1 MVLPSPSPIAA
12 RHGAAMSRILIVLS
26 CLAAGS
32 VASAQD
38 ALAPLKPADRARI
51 ENLVASRDNGLK
63 LAASG
68 NPAELRA
75 ATELLAAPSLPLE
88 EAKLDGKWRCR
99 SIQLGGIFP
108 LTTNPFYECRIVRE
122 GGALFLEKIT
132 GGTRRKS
139 RLAPLD
145 ERRLLFYG
153 AYRAAG
159 DPVQPYGADDYRDEV
174 GILERIGP
182 GRLRVELP
190 EPRAFNSARHEV
202 VELVRAR

>member
-1 MVLPSPSPIAA
+1 MLRP
-12 RHGAAMSRILIVLS
+12 LIVLI
-26 CLAAGS
+26 CIAA
-32 VASAQD
+32 ASTATAQD
-38 ALAPLKPADRARI
+38 ALTPLKPADRARI
-51 ENLVASRDNGLK
+51 ENLAASRDNGVK

-68 NPAELRA
+68 KAEELRA
-75 ATELLAAPSLPLE
+75 VTELLAAPALPLDE
-88 EAKLDGKWRCR
+88 KTLIGKWRCR

-122 GGALFLEKIT
+122 GDALFLEKIT

-153 AYRAAG
+153 ATRAAG
-159 DPVQPYGADDYRDEV
+159 DPVQPYGADDYRDEAGV
-174 GILERIGP
+174 LERIGP
-182 GRLRVELP
+182 RRLRVELP

-202 VELVRAR
+202 VELLRAR

>member
-1 MVLPSPSPIAA
+1 MTRIFACYLLALIATTSIAA
-12 RHGAAMSRILIVLS
+12 
-26 CLAAGS
+26 
-32 VASAQD
+32 AQD

-51 ENLVASRDNGLK
+51 ENLAASRDNGVK

-68 NPAELRA
+68 EPAELRA
-75 ATELLAAPSLPLE
+75 VTELLAAPSLPLE
-88 EAKLDGKWRCR
+88 AARLPGKWRCR
-99 SIQLGGIFP
+99 AIQLGGIVP

-159 DPVQPYGADDYRDEV
+159 DPVQPYGTDDYRDEAGV
-174 GILERIGP
+174 LERIGSD
-182 GRLRVELP
+182 RLRVELP
-190 EPRAFNSARHEV
+190 EPRAFNSARHEII
-202 VELVRAR
+202 ELLRAR

>member
-1 MVLPSPSPIAA
+1 MVSPSPSPVAA
-12 RHGAAMSRILIVLS
+12 RHGAAMSRILIVLF
-26 CLAAGS
+26 CTAAAS

-38 ALAPLKPADRARI
+38 ALVPLKPEDRARI
-51 ENLVASRDNGLK
+51 QNLAASRDNGLK

-68 NPAELRA
+68 KAEELHA
-75 ATELLAAPSLPLE
+75 VTELLAAPALPLE
-88 EAKLDGKWRCR
+88 EKTLIGKWRCR
-99 SIQLGGIFP
+99 SIQLGGMSS
-108 LTTNPFYECRIVRE
+108 LTTNPFYECRIIRE
-122 GGALFLEKIT
+122 RDALFLEKIT

-145 ERRLLFYG
+145 ERRLLLYG

-190 EPRAFNSARHEV
+190 EPRAVNSARHEV
-202 VELVRAR
+202 IELLRAR

>member
-1 MVLPSPSPIAA
+1 
-12 RHGAAMSRILIVLS
+12 MSRLLIVLLCALAPS
-26 CLAAGS
+26 LAA
-32 VASAQD
+32 AQD

-51 ENLVASRDNGLK
+51 QNLAASRDNALK

-68 NPAELRA
+68 KAEELRA
-75 ATELLAAPSLPLE
+75 VTELLAAPTLPLDD
-88 EAKLDGKWRCR
+88 KTLVGKWRCR
-99 SIQLGGIFP
+99 SIQLSGMFP
-108 LTTNPFYECRIVRE
+108 LTINPFYECRIVRE
-122 GGALFLEKIT
+122 GGSLFLEKTT
-132 GGTRRKS
+132 GGTRRKA

-174 GILERIGP
+174 GTLERIGP

-190 EPRAFNSARHEV
+190 EPRAYNSARHEV
-202 VELVRAR
+202 IELARAR